1 MSASIEP
8 VDIVALHI
16 EGTKQVEANVQS
28 NDEGD
33 EEEESEASPARE
45 VRLPHDPLY
54 VNTCK
59 IHTKS
64 LSLAFCYSWRDKPPH
79 EAATY
84 VTDGGRSSM
93 DEIASERACEDEERQ
108 FKHSVQVCSK

>member
-1 MSASIEP
+1 MPLIKYLLPSQIARLSSCIPKSENDTQPVVLLESVWFPSTASPVSASIEP

-64 LSLAFCYSWRDKPPH
+64 LSLAFCYS
-79 EAATY
+79 
-84 VTDGGRSSM
+84 
-93 DEIASERACEDEERQ
+93 
-108 FKHSVQVCSK
+108 